1 MHNYLGVSSHQTL
14 AVILWFLMIWGFL
27 WQHSRCS
34 GSKRS
39 CLQNPSSVNTF
50 LFLLFLLTRSSGMLA
65 SLIADSVYKRNV
77 IFVILCSP
85 RQHGYEDPGETPECT
100 RLHDQGLGA
109 SWLPEG
115 HRAGRE
121 AAKSMYYSKQV
132 RYIFSTLHTLQISL
146 WRDTDLC
153 WHYVGSCNSS
163 VYSFHM

>member
-1 MHNYLGVSSHQTL
+1 MV
-14 AVILWFLMIWGFL
+14 
-27 WQHSRCS
+27 
-34 GSKRS
+34 
-39 CLQNPSSVNTF
+39 
-50 LFLLFLLTRSSGMLA
+50 A

-85 RQHGYEDPGETPECT
+85 RQHCYEDPGETPKCT

-109 SWLPEG
+109 SWLPKG

-146 WRDTDLC
+146 WRDTDL
-153 WHYVGSCNSS
+153 Y
-163 VYSFHM
+163 